1 MKIPKIKKYDIVKI
15 TWTDTHIPKEAVW
28 MSESE
33 HKEWADNIG
42 SSVLSVGIYVSQDKH
57 FIHLIGDMDADVVME
72 KEVLR
77 PINIAK
83 NFITEIK
90 VLK

>member
-1 MKIPKIKKYDIVKI
+1 MKLPKLNKYDIVKV
-15 TWTDTHIPKEAVW
+15 TWTDTHIPKEAGW
-28 MSESE
+28 MSESK
-33 HKEWADNIG
+33 HKEWVDSSG

-57 FIHLIGDMDADVVME
+57 FIHLIGDMDADAVLE

-83 NFITEIK
+83 NFITSIK